1 LWEILGD
8 NMKKILLL
16 LTTLFL
22 FSGCSETKA
31 ELQPQPKL
39 LVNNSLQG
47 VVFKD
52 QYEKPHAITSET
64 KKVVFAFSKGIGH
77 ACNDFFATKDTKF
90 LEQNKALFVADVSA
104 APSLIRSMFII
115 PGLQDFRH
123 TILVIED
130 EAISSNY
137 KIDDMSEKLVV
148 VSLDNFVITDIVSLE
163 SVNDLEN
170 HLQ

>member
-1 LWEILGD
+1 
-8 NMKKILLL
+8 MKKILLL

-22 FSGCSETKA
+22 FSGCLETKA
-31 ELQPQPKL
+31 ELKPQPKL

-47 VVFKD
+47 VVFND
-52 QYEKPHAITSET
+52 QYEKPHAITSDT
-64 KKVVFAFSKGIGH
+64 KKIIFAFSKSIGH

-90 LEQNKALFVADVSA
+90 LEQNNALFVADVSA

-130 EAISSNY
+130 ESLSSTY
-137 KIDDMSEKLVV
+137 KIDEMSEKLVV
-148 VSLDNFVITDIVSLE
+148 VTLDNFVITDITSLE
-163 SVNDLEN
+163 SVNDLEK